1 MIQSNA
7 TGLRKGRAAGKGGQ
21 IQDLLH
27 LFHAGKRLSK
37 GGGQFLQGQDLGE
50 IHPAYIGKKQKY
62 AAGNAS
68 PEEKQAA
75 YWNHQHHSALQ
86 QQQKGGIGRS
96 RLVCDQVPD
105 PVLLLNGMGKL
116 LEGAATHVIRFD
128 QPHTGDVLNH
138 HGIKA
143 YQGAVDIGQDPL
155 HSLEDDRHHN
165 AGQGQRDQGDQG
177 QRVIDGEQIQENHN
191 RSCEIGHKFRQVVGQ
206 KQFQL
211 LDVLI
216 ENGLDRACAPLVQ
229 GSKRHFGKMLRYHA
243 PHSKQR
249 PIGSLVRQ
257 HTRSTQQHQSPHG
270 ARRDQQSAV
279 GDNCFGT
286 GAGEHRIHQPVNA
299 DIRCDDQ
306 NTAAKGTQNGQDQ
319 PFPFRPGP
327 LQQPL
332 HR

>member
-1 MIQSNA
+1 M
-7 TGLRKGRAAGKGGQ
+7 
-21 IQDLLH
+21 
-27 LFHAGKRLSK
+27 
-37 GGGQFLQGQDLGE
+37 
-50 IHPAYIGKKQKY
+50 
-62 AAGNAS
+62 
-68 PEEKQAA
+68 
-75 YWNHQHHSALQ
+75 
-86 QQQKGGIGRS
+86 
-96 RLVCDQVPD
+96 CDQVPD

-128 QPHTGDVLNH
+128 QPHTRDVLNH

-165 AGQGQRDQGDQG
+165 AGQGQRDQGNQG
-177 QRVIDGEQIQENHN
+177 QRGIDGEQIQENHN

-243 PHSKQR
+243 PHSKQC

-257 HTRSTQQHQSPHG
+257 HTRSTQQHQPSHG
-270 ARRDQQSAV
+270 TRRDQ
-279 GDNCFGT
+279 
-286 GAGEHRIHQPVNA
+286 
-299 DIRCDDQ
+299 
-306 NTAAKGTQNGQDQ
+306 
-319 PFPFRPGP
+319 
-327 LQQPL
+327 
-332 HR
+332 